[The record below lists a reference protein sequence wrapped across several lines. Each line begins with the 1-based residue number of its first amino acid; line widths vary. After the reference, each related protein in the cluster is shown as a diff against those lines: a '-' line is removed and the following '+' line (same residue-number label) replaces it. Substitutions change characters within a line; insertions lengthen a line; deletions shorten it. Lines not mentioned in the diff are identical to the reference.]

1 MSKCQSLFFVLFFSL
16 FLQEVSAAKNL
27 GNTKALRDGT
37 FQYNLGQQPTTLNP
51 LSSSDY
57 YAGVVQGYI
66 QEQLAD
72 RNVDTYDWAP
82 ALATKW
88 TVARD
93 QLSFTF
99 HLREGVKWHDGKE
112 FTAEDVKFT
121 FDAIMDKKNRWKTA
135 HQKPY
140 YENISEVKILDKYKV
155 QFMVKTPYFKNFD
168 VCAGLAPVPKHLFK
182 DLSKKNLKKLNKT
195 LVGTG
200 PYVFSKVRRG
210 KYITLKAN
218 SKWWGL
224 KNATQKGRF
233 NYKKILMRFVK
244 DGSIA
249 IARTEKGEIDFLNL
263 SDEDFMKKAK
273 GKKWGKSVFKIQAT
287 NKSPNGYGF
296 IGWNLR
302 NPKFKSKATRKALSH
317 LLNRDLMIKKFR
329 YGLSIPATGPLYR
342 TSEYADSYVRP
353 IKFDPKKALTMLK
366 KDGWKSDAKDSVLYK
381 MVDGKKIRLSFTI
394 MEPNKEFVKYL
405 TLFKEDA
412 KRAGVDVKIKYI
424 EWNSFIKL
432 LDERKFEAVRL
443 GWGGGSVDW
452 DPKQIWHSQFS
463 KVGSNFVG
471 YENPVVDKLIDQARL
486 IMNKAKRMKIL
497 KKVFR
502 IIADDAPY
510 TFFFNTKYVHYA
522 HTKRMKRV
530 KDTYQ
535 YGVGLDYWWI
545 KK

>member
-1 MSKCQSLFFVLFFSL
+1 MSKIFNLFFILLFSL
-16 FLQEVSAAKNL
+16 FIQEVSAAKSL
-27 GNTKALRDGT
+27 GNPKAPRDGI
-37 FQYNLGQQPTTLNP
+37 FQHNLGQQPTTLNP

-57 YAGVVQGYI
+57 YAGIVQGYI
-66 QEQLAD
+66 IEQLAA
-72 RNVDTYDWAP
+72 RNLETYNWSA

-88 TVARD
+88 TVAKD

-99 HLREGVKWHDGKE
+99 YLRKGVKWHDGKE

-121 FDAIMDKKNRWKTA
+121 FDAIVDQKNRWKTA
-135 HQKPY
+135 HSKPY
-140 YENISEVKILDKYKV
+140 YENISEVKILNKYKV
-155 QFMVKTPYFKNFD
+155 QFMVKKPYFKNFD

-200 PYVFSKVRRG
+200 PYKFSKLRRG
-210 KYITLKAN
+210 KYITLKSN
-218 SKWWGL
+218 PKWWGH
-224 KNATQKGRF
+224 KNSAQKGRF
-233 NYKKILMRFVK
+233 NYKKLRMRFIK

-249 IARTEKGEIDFLNL
+249 IARAEKGEIDFLGL
-263 SDEDFMKKAK
+263 SDEEYMKKAK
-273 GKKWGKSVFKIQAT
+273 GKKWGKSVFKVQAQ
-287 NKSPNGYGF
+287 NKAPNGYGF

-302 NPKFKSKATRKALSH
+302 NPKFKSKMTRKALHH
-317 LLNRDLMIKKFR
+317 LLNRELMIKKFR

-342 TSEYADSYVRP
+342 TSEYADSSVKP
-353 IKFDPKKALTMLK
+353 VKFDPKKALKMLK
-366 KDGWKSDAKDSVLYK
+366 KDGWKADAEDSILYK
-381 MVDGKKIRLSFTI
+381 TVDGKKIRLSFTI
-394 MEPNKEFVKYL
+394 MEPNKDFVKYL

-412 KRAGVDVKIKYI
+412 KQAGVDVKIKYI

-463 KVGSNFVG
+463 KVGSNFIG
-471 YENPVVDKLIDQARL
+471 YENPVVDKLIDKARL
-486 IMNKAKRMKIL
+486 TMNKAKRMIIL
-497 KKVFR
+497 KKVFK

-510 TFFFNTKYVHYA
+510 AFFFNTKYTHYA
-522 HTKRMKRV
+522 HTKRMQRV